1 MGKLDLNF
9 QDEQGSNLSKFEFIK
24 DDGSSEIGK
33 LIRRANVTQ
42 RGTPLNS
49 ENMNKIVSAINSNYD
64 YSHNALYELG
74 AYDTYVYNDDGTITI
89 TRQTGYLTINSEDI
103 TSGTTT
109 SVNNENAYTYT
120 YSNKNISDALYEWVA
135 IIGVADIG
143 FSVKVADHTWTI
155 QNSIS
160 INSVS
165 KQITIGFDSIKTQ
178 AEIQELCPISIQYK
192 LATATTEKVEPS
204 HYARY
209 NKRFILDN
217 NKDEAEKSANLWS
230 YEKSITINAGSEQWW
245 TLSNATMV
253 AWGLV
258 IGEKYSIKA
267 FTDDSTKDL
276 SFQILPSYSD
286 FKNGGTFIFTSST
299 QIRLGGN
306 TVSSTV
312 TFTPKITLVKG
323 SDILHEYQPYYGK
336 PVHKKEFENFK
347 NSMQFIPYVSFVESS
362 SSESI
367 SENGTYFVIP
377 TDPSNASLKLEVKAG
392 PHGTLQTAYFSG
404 GIISVYRNYNSKFQ
418 ICEVKITYGV
428 GSSAASTYI
437 SDSYSPATSSNGM
450 ISRITGKCK
459 IYKLI

>member
-42 RGTPLNS
+42 RGTPLNA

-64 YSHNALYELG
+64 YSHNALYKLG
-74 AYDTYVYNDDGTITI
+74 VYDTYVYNDDGTITI
-89 TRQTGYLTINSEDI
+89 TRQTGYINGKDYLSKPIYKNAANNPYVIFED
-103 TSGTTT
+103 
-109 SVNNENAYTYT
+109 VNTNSNLEN
-120 YSNKNISDALYEWVA
+120 
-135 IIGVADIG
+135 IIGNCSRVGSDSWWQSTFSQVTISYDSNSNFLVILLPSNATDI
-143 FSVKVADHTWTI
+143 SSLIDI
-155 QNSIS
+155 Y
-160 INSVS
+160 
-165 KQITIGFDSIKTQ
+165 
-178 AEIQELCPISIQYK
+178 IQYK
-192 LATATTEKVEPS
+192 LATATTEKVEPN

-209 NKRFILDN
+209 NKRFILEN
-217 NKDEAEKSANLWS
+217 NKHEAEMSANLWS

-267 FTDDSTKDL
+267 FTDDSTKNL

-286 FKNGGTFIFTSST
+286 FKNGGTFVFTSNT
-299 QIRLGGN
+299 QIRLGGD

-323 SDILHEYQPYYGK
+323 SDILYKYQPYSGA
-336 PVHKKEFENFK
+336 PIHKKEFENFK
-347 NSMQFIPYVSFVESS
+347 NSMKFIPYVSVVETTSS
-362 SSESI
+362 KDI

-392 PHGTLQTAYFSG
+392 ASGTLQTAYFSG

-428 GSSAASTYI
+428 GSSASSTYI
-437 SDSYSPATSSNGM
+437 SDSYSPATSANGL